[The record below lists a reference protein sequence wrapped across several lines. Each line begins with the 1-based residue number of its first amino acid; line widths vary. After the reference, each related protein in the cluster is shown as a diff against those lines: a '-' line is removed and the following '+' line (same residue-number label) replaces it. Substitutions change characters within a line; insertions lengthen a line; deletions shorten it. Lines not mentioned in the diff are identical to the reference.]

1 MESQK
6 SEIFLFSILKFTNP
20 FSEVPDP
27 YSIFT
32 HNLCCP
38 SMRTRKLHYARA
50 CKNYARVLQKPE
62 NTAGC
67 ERLRAGSFHSR
78 SQSCQSCRLS
88 PKLEALGTRM
98 ELVESINARAS
109 FPVACQIEVNE
120 VPRMTSINTDEEDTF
135 PVLNRRSP
143 CVHSSSLVRCACDED
158 FDDEDSPLISYQN
171 HSDGSDNYLT
181 DIHCHEAKP
190 IYSNAKAR
198 RKLVVA
204 SFVCL
209 LFVIAE
215 VVGKICRSE

>member
-1 MESQK
+1 
-6 SEIFLFSILKFTNP
+6 
-20 FSEVPDP
+20 
-27 YSIFT
+27 
-32 HNLCCP
+32 
-38 SMRTRKLHYARA
+38 
-50 CKNYARVLQKPE
+50 
-62 NTAGC
+62 
-67 ERLRAGSFHSR
+67 
-78 SQSCQSCRLS
+78 
-88 PKLEALGTRM
+88 M
-98 ELVESINARAS
+98 ELVESINGRAS
-109 FPVACQIEVNE
+109 FPVACEIEVNE

-143 CVHSSSLVRCACDED
+143 CVNSSSLARCDETPY
-158 FDDEDSPLISYQN
+158 FDDEDSPLISCQN

-215 VVGKICRSE
+215 AVGKICRSE

>member
-1 MESQK
+1 
-6 SEIFLFSILKFTNP
+6 
-20 FSEVPDP
+20 
-27 YSIFT
+27 
-32 HNLCCP
+32 
-38 SMRTRKLHYARA
+38 
-50 CKNYARVLQKPE
+50 
-62 NTAGC
+62 
-67 ERLRAGSFHSR
+67 
-78 SQSCQSCRLS
+78 
-88 PKLEALGTRM
+88 M

-109 FPVACQIEVNE
+109 SPVACEIEVNE

-143 CVHSSSLVRCACDED
+143 CVHSGSLVRCACDED

-198 RKLVVA
+198 RKLVIA

>member
-1 MESQK
+1 M
-6 SEIFLFSILKFTNP
+6 ILKLTNP
-20 FSEVPDP
+20 FSVVADP
-27 YSIFT
+27 CSKLT
-32 HNLCCP
+32 HNFCRP
-38 SMRTRKLHYARA
+38 GMRTRKLHNARA
-50 CKNYARVLQKPE
+50 CKSYARVLQKPG
-62 NTAGC
+62 NRAGC

-78 SQSCQSCRLS
+78 SQSSCQSCRLS
-88 PKLEALGTRM
+88 QKLEALGTRM
-98 ELVESINARAS
+98 ELVESINGRAS
-109 FPVACQIEVNE
+109 CPVACEIEVNE

-143 CVHSSSLVRCACDED
+143 CVHSSSLARCACDDD
-158 FDDEDSPLISYQN
+158 FDDEDSPLISCQN

-190 IYSNAKAR
+190 IYSNARAR

-215 VVGKICRSE
+215 AVGKICRSE

>member
-1 MESQK
+1 
-6 SEIFLFSILKFTNP
+6 
-20 FSEVPDP
+20 
-27 YSIFT
+27 
-32 HNLCCP
+32 
-38 SMRTRKLHYARA
+38 MRTRKLHNARA
-50 CKNYARVLQKPE
+50 CKSYARVLQKPG
-62 NTAGC
+62 NRAGC

-78 SQSCQSCRLS
+78 SQSSCQSCRLS

-98 ELVESINARAS
+98 ELVESNNGRAS
-109 FPVACQIEVNE
+109 CPVACEIEVNE

-143 CVHSSSLVRCACDED
+143 CVHSSSLAQCACDETPYS
-158 FDDEDSPLISYQN
+158 DDEDSPLISCQN

-190 IYSNAKAR
+190 IYSNARAR

-215 VVGKICRSE
+215 AVGKICRSE